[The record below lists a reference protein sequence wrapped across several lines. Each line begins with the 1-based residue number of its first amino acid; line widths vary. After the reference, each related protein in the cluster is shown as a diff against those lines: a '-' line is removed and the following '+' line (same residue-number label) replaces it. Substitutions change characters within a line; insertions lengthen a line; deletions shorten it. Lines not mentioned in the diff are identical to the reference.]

1 MRAKYMEEFG
11 CDYKLI
17 FASSVNKVENTK
29 SRCIQEVFK
38 ALFNDSPEEVRF
50 NSNSIRKFWERM
62 RSKKI
67 KPTVSEGT
75 YFQIIIYL
83 NYYYLIILLLFNK

>member
-1 MRAKYMEEFG
+1 MRAKYTEEFG
-11 CDYKLI
+11 CDSKLI
-17 FASSVNKVENTK
+17 FASSVNKVENTI

-62 RSKKI
+62 WSRKI

-83 NYYYLIILLLFNK
+83 NYYYLIVLFLFNK